1 MTDIATDLRAELA
14 RILARHFNSVPDS
27 IAAIRVSTVARIDA
41 YVTHAEDRA
50 AACTCERVKGFQ
62 IDTRSEKPWC
72 AELSLRR
79 YTRMRSEDA
88 HSGGGHEH

>member
-1 MTDIATDLRAELA
+1 MTLADEIRAETK
-14 RILARHFNSVPDS
+14 RILKRNFGLPNEL
-27 IAAIRVSTVARIDA
+27 AAIRVSTVARIDA
-41 YVTHAEDRA
+41 YVTEAEDRA